1 MRKILI
7 AILLALLANIA
18 FAQDKSS
25 VSLTVA
31 QASQLLR
38 ERNPQLRSKALDVK
52 DAEAQLKQSRS
63 YDNPSV
69 DGMYNIYN
77 PVNHKWLDPGHDG
90 ETDISI
96 EQPIAIGGQHNEQ
109 VRKAQNLVKSAN
121 SQYDDAYRELQGDL
135 TSKMISLYFI
145 NSKLGIFDKELSS
158 LDKIECAYREQT
170 EKGNISKIELQ
181 RIQTMIFSLKKERQD
196 LVLDAN
202 ELQHD
207 IKLLTVSS
215 DDIIPIIDNTSLLSC
230 VKALPPL
237 SDVLSLS
244 SSRPDIVALGNDVEA
259 ANHEVKLQKANALPQ
274 LSVKGEYDKNGNIG
288 HNYFQAGI
296 GLTIPLWNHNKG
308 NIQSAKVGLQQA
320 QLQQQTLTNEMQAD
334 ITKTYNQLCSL
345 AAIVATPPSA
355 SRMAVSDAG
364 GGVATTEA
372 SIKDMIANASEQY
385 MKRNITLLEF
395 VDLYDSYKETAMSI
409 IDMKEKLAQTA
420 NELNREV
427 GKTIV
432 NL

>member
-1 MRKILI
+1 MRKILLI
-7 AILLALLANIA
+7 IMLMPLANIA

-25 VSLTVA
+25 VKLTIE
-31 QASQLLR
+31 QASRLLHDN
-38 ERNPQLRSKALDVK
+38 NPQLRSKKLDVK
-52 DAEAQLKQSRS
+52 DAEAQLTQSQS
-63 YDNPSV
+63 YDNPTV

-77 PVNHKWLDPGHDG
+77 PINHRWLDPGYDG

-96 EQPIAIGGQHNEQ
+96 EQPIAIGGQHREQ
-109 VRKAQNLVKSAN
+109 VRKAQNVVKSAGY
-121 SQYDDAYRELQGDL
+121 QYNDAYREMQGDL
-135 TSKMISLYFI
+135 TSKMVSLYYI
-145 NSKLGIFDKELSS
+145 NSKLDFFDKELSS

-170 EKGNISKIELQ
+170 EKGNISKIELL

-207 IKLLTVSS
+207 IKLLTAST
-215 DDIIPIIDNTSLLSC
+215 DDIIPIVDIISLLSS

-237 SDVLSLS
+237 PDILSLS
-244 SSRPDIVALGNDVEA
+244 STRPDIVALGYDIEA

-274 LSVKGEYDKNGNIG
+274 LSVKGEFDKNGNIG

-308 NIQSAKVGLQQA
+308 NIQSAKVGLQQI
-320 QLQQQTLTNEMQAD
+320 QLQQQTLTNEMKAN
-334 ITKTYNQLCSL
+334 ITKTYNQLLELRNIDNEGNSSFESS
-345 AAIVATPPSA
+345 VN
-355 SRMAVSDAG
+355 
-364 GGVATTEA
+364 
-372 SIKDMIANASEQY
+372 DMITNAAAQY

-409 IDMKEKLAQTA
+409 IDMKEKLAQKA
-420 NELNREV
+420 NELNCEV

-432 NL
+432 KL